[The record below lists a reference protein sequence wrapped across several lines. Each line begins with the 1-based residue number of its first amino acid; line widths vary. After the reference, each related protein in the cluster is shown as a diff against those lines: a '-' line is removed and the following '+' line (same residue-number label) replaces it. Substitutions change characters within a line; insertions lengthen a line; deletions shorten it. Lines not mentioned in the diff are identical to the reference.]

1 MLKSLIV
8 VIALMFT
15 TTAFAQEQCKST
27 GEINRFLV
35 SLLDHVELVPP
46 DETDYIRKEYDAA
59 SIPLIQQRDL
69 KRSLS
74 EDRLKR
80 LEARRLYPAFL
91 LRDNTARA
99 KQSVEAAERATT
111 AKDRA
116 MLLIEVLTRMR
127 VLDHTVGWFNQA
139 DDKRQQ
145 PTQQPTMSQY
155 DKLIMGAS
163 VFEATDL
170 TTDILRC
177 VVKGL

>member
-15 TTAFAQEQCKST
+15 TTAFAQENCKSIS
-27 GEINRFLV
+27 EINRVLASF
-35 SLLDHVELVPP
+35 LDHVEPVPP

-59 SIPLIQQRDL
+59 SAASMP
-69 KRSLS
+69 LS
-74 EDRLKR
+74 EDRFKR
-80 LEARRLYPAFL
+80 LQARRLYTAFL

-116 MLLIEVLTRMR
+116 TLLIEVLSRMR
-127 VLDHTVGWFNQA
+127 VLDHTVSWFNQA

-145 PTQQPTMSQY
+145 PTMSQY
-155 DKLIMGAS
+155 DKVIMGAS
-163 VFEATDL
+163 VFDATDL

-177 VVKGL
+177 IVKGL